1 MEKTKILKLGL
12 IGGLLTSVVFIG
24 GCIPADAEGGTNIW
38 TMLIFVVLIFG
49 LMYFVL
55 IRPQR
60 KRQKE
65 HQQLIE
71 ELKRGDRVVTA
82 GGIYGV
88 IESISEDSVTI
99 KVESGAT
106 MKVAKGS
113 VSLKQER

>member
-12 IGGLLTSVVFIG
+12 TGGLLTSVVFIG
-24 GCIPADAEGGTNIW
+24 GCIPADAEGGYSIW

-82 GGIYGV
+82 GGIHGV

-106 MKVAKGS
+106 MRVAKGS

>member
-1 MEKTKILKLGL
+1 VRKIKILNLGL
-12 IGGLLTSVVFIG
+12 IGGLLISIVFIG
-24 GCIPADAEGGTNIW
+24 GCATTDAEGGTSIW
-38 TMLIFVVLIFG
+38 PMLIFVVLLFG
-49 LMYFVL
+49 LMYFVM

-82 GGIYGV
+82 GGIYGA
-88 IESISEDSVTI
+88 IESISDDTVVI

-106 MKVAKGS
+106 MRVAKGS
-113 VSLKQER
+113 VTLKQER

>member
-1 MEKTKILKLGL
+1 M
-12 IGGLLTSVVFIG
+12 LTSVVFIG
-24 GCIPADAEGGTNIW
+24 GCIPADAEGGYSIW

-82 GGIYGV
+82 GGIHGV
-88 IESISEDSVTI
+88 IESISLDTELS
-99 KVESGAT
+99 K
-106 MKVAKGS
+106 
-113 VSLKQER
+113 L

>member
-1 MEKTKILKLGL
+1 MEKTKILKSGL
-12 IGGLLTSVVFIG
+12 IGGLLTSVVFIS
-24 GCIPADAEGGTNIW
+24 GCLPADAEGETSIW
-38 TMLIFVVLIFG
+38 PMLIFVVLLFG
-49 LMYFVL
+49 LMYFVM

-60 KRQKE
+60 KKQKE
-65 HQQLIE
+65 HRQLIE

-106 MKVAKGS
+106 MRVAKSS

>member
-1 MEKTKILKLGL
+1 VEKTKILKLGL

-24 GCIPADAEGGTNIW
+24 GCIPADAEGGYSIW

-82 GGIYGV
+82 GGIHGV
-88 IESISEDSVTI
+88 IESISEDSVII